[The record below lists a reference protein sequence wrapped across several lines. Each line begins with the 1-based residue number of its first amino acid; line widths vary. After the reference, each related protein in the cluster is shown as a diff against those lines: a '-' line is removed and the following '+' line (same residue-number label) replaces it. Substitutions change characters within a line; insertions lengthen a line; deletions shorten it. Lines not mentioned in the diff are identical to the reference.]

1 MQRFKKYVGREVSLA
16 NVKDSARLSAFGM
29 TCRYLPD
36 PPEDYDEFEF
46 VSDFGGGKENLG
58 FMVTIELMKIKK
70 LLFGMISPEDPD
82 AVRPL
87 TEVEMEELLNSRGD
101 QLVSFVEYITA

>member
-1 MQRFKKYVGREVSLA
+1 MIFRE
-16 NVKDSARLSAFGM
+16 

-46 VSDFGGGKENLG
+46 VTDFGGGKQNLG

-70 LLFGMISPEDPD
+70 LLFGMISAEDPD

-87 TEVEMEELLNSRGD
+87 TEVEMEELLNARGD
-101 QLVSFVEYITA
+101 ELVRFVEYITV

>member
-1 MQRFKKYVGREVSLA
+1 MQRFKKYVGREVSLP
-16 NVKDSARLSAFGM
+16 NIKDSARLETYGM

-46 VSDFGGGKENLG
+46 VTDFAGGKQNLG
-58 FMVTIELMKIKK
+58 FMITIELMKIKK

-82 AVRPL
+82 VVRPL
-87 TEVEMEELLNSRGD
+87 TESEMEELLNSRGD

>member
-16 NVKDSARLSAFGM
+16 NVKDSAGLNAFGM

-46 VSDFGGGKENLG
+46 VTEVCGVRINYLANQYNIVLDEGIYVSVDVYEYACPRYDTTKLIAYRI
-58 FMVTIELMKIKK
+58 TIEDVTVQLR
-70 LLFGMISPEDPD
+70 DP
-82 AVRPL
+82 
-87 TEVEMEELLNSRGD
+87 
-101 QLVSFVEYITA
+101 Q

>member
-1 MQRFKKYVGREVSLA
+1 MQRFKKYIGKGVSLP
-16 NVKDSARLSAFGM
+16 NIKDPARLESFGM

-46 VSDFGGGKENLG
+46 VTDFAGGKQNLG

-70 LLFGMISPEDPD
+70 LLFGIISPEDPD
-82 AVRPL
+82 VVRPL
-87 TEVEMEELLNSRGD
+87 SEPEIEELLTTRGD
-101 QLVSFVEYITA
+101 QLVSFVEYITE